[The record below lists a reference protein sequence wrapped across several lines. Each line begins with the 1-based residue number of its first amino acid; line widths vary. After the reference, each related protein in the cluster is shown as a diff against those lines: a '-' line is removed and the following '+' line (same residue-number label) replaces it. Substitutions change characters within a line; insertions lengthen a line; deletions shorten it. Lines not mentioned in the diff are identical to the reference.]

1 MAFTSSN
8 DIHYY
13 ASLISMKNNEALFYW
28 HLELLH
34 CTLLHSFQEM
44 MKGKVEQSGLSLLLS
59 RQMFCFISK
68 VLNRHFEIFL
78 NWFNQSP

>member
-44 MKGKVEQSGLSLLLS
+44 MERKVEKSGLSIPLFRPYNVLLH
-59 RQMFCFISK
+59 Q
-68 VLNRHFEIFL
+68 
-78 NWFNQSP
+78 QSVK

>member
-28 HLELLH
+28 HLELRH
-34 CTLLHSFQEM
+34 CTLLCSFEEM
-44 MKGKVEQSGLSLLLS
+44 MKGKVEQSGLSLLL
-59 RQMFCFISK
+59 FK
-68 VLNRHFEIFL
+68 PYNVLLHQ
-78 NWFNQSP
+78 QSVTQTL

>member
-1 MAFTSSN
+1 MAFTNSN

-44 MKGKVEQSGLSLLLS
+44 MKGKVEQSGLSLLFFGPYNILLH
-59 RQMFCFISK
+59 Q
-68 VLNRHFEIFL
+68 
-78 NWFNQSP
+78 QSVKQTL